1 MLQSD
6 EKTSGIADGVKRK
19 IIRIA
24 NYDRSVADR
33 KRKNRR
39 EREQSIEILK
49 KIVGERIEERTKGN
63 RMKR

>member
-1 MLQSD
+1 MI
-6 EKTSGIADGVKRK
+6 EVWPTGNERTG
-19 IIRIA
+19 
-24 NYDRSVADR
+24 
-33 KRKNRR
+33 